1 MPHVRHPEIY
11 RLYEMVRRIEA
22 ARRGELTGNPRHNHH
37 RRTAGVGSGSE
48 RTAIALATA
57 AVEPFGDLA

>member
-1 MPHVRHPEIY
+1 MSHVRHPEIY

-22 ARRGELTGNPRHNHH
+22 ARRGEPTGKPRQGHLK
-37 RRTAGVGSGSE
+37 RMADMEGGPESR
-48 RTAIALATA
+48 AIALATA